1 MALPVFML
9 PASGNL
15 SRRQEWPQGALSAG
29 CRLLQ
34 RWCRAPPAAA
44 AGPSRLSAVAPAGV
58 PGAPPE
64 DRAAAAPPAP
74 PAEAGPLLPAQHD
87 RPDSAHVHV
96 RPAGPLD
103 GVHLVRHRKNGE
115 GRQQPSEVGSW

>member
-1 MALPVFML
+1 ML
-9 PASGNL
+9 PASGNM
-15 SRRQEWPQGALSAG
+15 SRRQKGHQGALRAG
-29 CRLLQ
+29 V
-34 RWCRAPPAAA
+34 PAAPA
-44 AGPSRLSAVAPAGV
+44 LVPGASRGCGARARLSAVAPAGV